1 MPEVKECGG
10 SLIKTIEISM
20 RERLQ
25 YIMQKAEAKGVI
37 GWPWKVSGDV
47 EWSLCL
53 LFMFLC
59 FLFVFLYL
67 LLLVFMFC
75 TAMNVIF
82 LRL

>member
-25 YIMQKAEAKGVI
+25 YILQKAEAKGVI

-59 FLFVFLYL
+59 FLFVFCIFCLLFLCFL
-67 LLLVFMFC
+67 LL
-75 TAMNVIF
+75 
-82 LRL
+82 

>member
-10 SLIKTIEISM
+10 SLIKTIEISI

-59 FLFVFLYL
+59 FLFVFCIFCL
-67 LLLVFMFC
+67 L
-75 TAMNVIF
+75 F
-82 LRL
+82 LCF